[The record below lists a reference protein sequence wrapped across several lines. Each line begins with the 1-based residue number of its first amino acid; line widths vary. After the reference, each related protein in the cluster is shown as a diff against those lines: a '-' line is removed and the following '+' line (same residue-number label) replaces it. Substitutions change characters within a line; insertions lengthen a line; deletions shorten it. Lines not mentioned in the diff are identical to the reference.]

1 MRYTWRRIG
10 LLLLILLLPLTLAQA
25 APAFMPIEE
34 VQPGMHGIGKTVV
47 AGANIEQFGVE
58 VLGIMKNKG
67 PAGDVILVRT
77 YGDVIERTGGIAQ
90 GMSGSPVYIN
100 GRLVGAIA
108 FGWAL
113 TDHKV
118 GMVTP
123 IGDMLKIWNN
133 NAASVSS
140 ISHSESLAGLNFS
153 PLATP
158 LMVSGFGDQALAYLT
173 EKLGPLQMTPYGV
186 GDAPADINYG
196 PLKAGGAVGIQLVQ
210 GDVNIGALGTVTHID
225 NGKVLA
231 FGHPFLKKGNVDFYM
246 TNAYIFTT
254 VKGLENSFKVGTT
267 GTAVG
272 SVTQDRSAGIG
283 GEIGQFPSNVPVR
296 ISVQDE
302 TTGHL
307 KKASVRVV
315 QDEQLSPIL
324 AAATVYNIIDKTVD
338 RVGPG
343 TARIKFEITAKDMP
357 VEKFTRENMFYSA
370 GNISEVSVGEFFEAM
385 SLLSNNQF
393 NPVDIMDVNVQVV
406 VSDKRHTAAITE
418 AKAKTVNVL
427 PGETIDITVA
437 MKAYRGEVLSRTL
450 QFTVPKDQKAGPL
463 ALSVHGGGMIPLYQL
478 LLKRGGIDE
487 ALLKGEKKQNQTFA
501 ELLQDFSRRDRN
513 NDIVV
518 EVLDLE
524 SEQAKAADG
533 KRQLS
538 KEKKE
543 KKEKPKLPGPVTES
557 GKKAQA
563 SPSVAQN
570 RASDKNEKA
579 KSFVTTDF
587 IIEGDAKIYLNV
599 TNK

>member
-1 MRYTWRRIG
+1 MIYLRYTWRRIG

-25 APAFMPIEE
+25 APEFMPVEE

-47 AGANIEQFGVE
+47 AGASIEEFGVE
-58 VLGIMKNKG
+58 VLGVMKNKG

-77 YGDVIERTGGIAQ
+77 YGDLIERTGGIAQ

-108 FGWAL
+108 YGWAL

-123 IGDMLKIWNN
+123 IGDMLKIWDKDSTSVG
-133 NAASVSS
+133 SVS
-140 ISHSESLAGLNFS
+140 HVESLAGLNFK
-153 PLATP
+153 PIATP
-158 LMVSGFGDQALAYLT
+158 LMVSGFGDQALAYLA
-173 EKLGPLQMTPYGV
+173 EKLGPLQMSPYAV
-186 GDAPADINYG
+186 GDAPSDIDYG
-196 PLKAGGAVGIQLVQ
+196 PLKAGGAVGVQLVQ
-210 GDVNIGALGTVTHID
+210 GDVNIGAVGTVTHID

-231 FGHPFLKKGNVDFYM
+231 FGHPFLKKGNVGFYM

-254 VKGLENSFKVGTT
+254 VRGLENSFKVGTN

-283 GEIGQFPSNVPVR
+283 GEIGRFPSNVPVR

-307 KKASVRVV
+307 KQASVRVV

-324 AAATVYNIIDKTVD
+324 AAATVYNIIDKTID
-338 RVGPG
+338 RTGPG

-370 GNISEVSVGEFFEAM
+370 GNIGELSVGEFFEAM
-385 SLLSNNQF
+385 SLLTSNQF

-418 AKAKTVNVL
+418 AKAKAVNVI
-427 PGETIDITVA
+427 PGETIDITVK
-437 MKAYRGEVLSRTL
+437 MKPYRGEVLARTI
-450 QFTVPKDQKAGPL
+450 QFTVPKNQKSGPL

-478 LLKRGGIDE
+478 LLKKGGIDE
-487 ALLKGEKKQNQTFA
+487 SVLKGEKKQNQTFA

-524 SEQAKAADG
+524 NEQAKNEG
-533 KRQLS
+533 KQRS
-538 KEKKE
+538 NKEKK
-543 KKEKPKLPGPVTES
+543 KKPKLPVPVAEPE
-557 GKKAQA
+557 KKNRI
-563 SPSVAQN
+563 SPQN
-570 RASDKNEKA
+570 ALDRTNDNNEKA

-587 IIEGDAKIYLNV
+587 IIEGDTRIYLNV